1 MIKAT
6 NIEWDIDVD
15 EELEEEE
22 EISLPDTIIIP
33 HTIEEDDD
41 DAVSDYISEMTGFC
55 HYGFCI
61 EECYDDEV
69 LGYIAEHT
77 SDPTDC
83 VYLIK
88 TLLGVDSQALM
99 LGMLSEM
106 FGHKYS
112 EDELVYFIN
121 HCDI

>member
-6 NIEWDIDVD
+6 NIDWDIDVD
-15 EELEEEE
+15 EELAEEEG
-22 EISLPDTIIIP
+22 ISLPDTIIIP
-33 HTIEEDDD
+33 HTIEEDDE
-41 DAVSDYISEMTGFC
+41 DAISDYISDMTGFR
-55 HYGFCI
+55 HYGFDI
-61 EECYDDEV
+61 EECDDDEV

-77 SDPTDC
+77 NDPVNC

-88 TLLGVDSQALM
+88 TLLGIDSQVLM
-99 LGMLSEM
+99 LSMLSEM
-106 FGHKYS
+106 FGHKYT